1 MSVIVYA
8 YDCQLWLDVRTGL
21 LAAHSLHEPGADP
34 REVPHAERHH
44 LGRWNEP
51 YRVEALPGDRGA
63 GRPGALIR
71 GLPSLTVVDPPGIA
85 RLLSHLSWDGVL
97 DRSDAY
103 WNRGDGRGTFRFP
116 SGREESQR
124 MADYREL
131 VLRLRRTRGTYVVK
145 VTSLTPWQAN
155 APVTQA
161 LFARRTPEEL
171 LDELRVAQVMEA

>member
-1 MSVIVYA
+1 VTLF
-8 YDCQLWLDVRTGL
+8 DCQLWIDVRTGL
-21 LAAHSLHEPGADP
+21 LAAHSLHLPGTDS
-34 REVPHAERHH
+34 REVPRADRPG
-44 LGRWNEP
+44 LGRYNEP

-63 GRPGALIR
+63 DRPGTLVR
-71 GLPSLTVVDPPGIA
+71 GLPALTVVDPPGVA
-85 RLLSHLSWDGVL
+85 SLLRHLTWDGVL

-116 SGREESQR
+116 AGGAESQR

-131 VLRLRRTRGTYVVK
+131 VLRLRRERGTYVVK
-145 VTSLTPWQAN
+145 VTSLTPGRPN
-155 APVTQA
+155 GPVTQA